1 MAQKWKLMN
10 SPAEDYHMHSL
21 TYSDGLHTI
30 DEIVQM
36 APKFWLKKIAI
47 TDHSQA
53 VLEAQG
59 LALKCWRSTLKQWK
73 NYYNEVE
80 VIFGVEG
87 DLLDEEGNCCFEIHR
102 QESDFRIL
110 SLHSATYQGDLK
122 RVTQSYLNAI
132 AKYHEQI
139 DLIGHPFYTKT
150 CEFLEVE
157 SFVDCLNQYGIP
169 LEIDT
174 AYLRKERTDLNKLKY
189 ALEHLETGVYV
200 NSDMHTFGDWEQRK
214 AGFELLE
221 KRGFL

>member
-1 MAQKWKLMN
+1 M
-10 SPAEDYHMHSL
+10 
-21 TYSDGLHTI
+21 
-30 DEIVQM
+30 
-36 APKFWLKKIAI
+36 
-47 TDHSQA
+47 
-53 VLEAQG
+53 
-59 LALKCWRSTLKQWK
+59 
-73 NYYNEVE
+73 E

-87 DLLDEEGNCCFEIHR
+87 DLLDAEGNCCFEIHR

-214 AGFELLE
+214 AGFELLR

>member
-1 MAQKWKLMN
+1 M
-10 SPAEDYHMHSL
+10 
-21 TYSDGLHTI
+21 
-30 DEIVQM
+30 
-36 APKFWLKKIAI
+36 
-47 TDHSQA
+47 
-53 VLEAQG
+53 EAQG
-59 LALKCWRSTLKQWK
+59 LALKCWRSTLKHWK
-73 NYYNEVE
+73 NYYNKIE

-174 AYLRKERTDLNKLKY
+174 AYLRKERTDLNKLEY

-200 NSDMHTFGDWEQRK
+200 NSDMHTFGDWEQRN
-214 AGFELLE
+214 AGFELLR